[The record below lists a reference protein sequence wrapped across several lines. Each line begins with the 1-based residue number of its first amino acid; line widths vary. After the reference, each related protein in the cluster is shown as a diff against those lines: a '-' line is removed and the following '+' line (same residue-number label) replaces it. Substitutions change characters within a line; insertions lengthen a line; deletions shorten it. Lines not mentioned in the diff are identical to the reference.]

1 MIFLSK
7 TTEQRRRGKWRS
19 FCVIHCSYVAY
30 WFYINATYLTMT
42 HTESR
47 MLRNDA
53 RHHRHILSL
62 YTTMP
67 SSLTSVC
74 LLNHHRGGGVVWCN
88 VTRGGG
94 CRGRR
99 QKFALFAWFIVI
111 YVAHW
116 FYINGTYVP
125 SCHTE
130 SCMLRNDVRRRR
142 RLRHIL
148 SLYTMM
154 PSLSSTTRRR
164 QTGEGLC
171 KK

>member
-1 MIFLSK
+1 MM
-7 TTEQRRRGKWRS
+7 
-19 FCVIHCSYVAY
+19 Y
-30 WFYINATYLTMT
+30 ATAGIYF
-42 HTESR
+42 
-47 MLRNDA
+47 
-53 RHHRHILSL
+53 L
-62 YTTMP
+62 YTP
-67 SSLTSVC
+67 LCPLPWRLSVCLSVC

-125 SCHTE
+125 TSHTE
-130 SCMLRNDVRRRR
+130 SRMLRNDVRRCR

-154 PSLSSTTRRR
+154 PSLSSLDDATSS

-171 KK
+171 KNSKWQYSRYLQHRQCITLGAV